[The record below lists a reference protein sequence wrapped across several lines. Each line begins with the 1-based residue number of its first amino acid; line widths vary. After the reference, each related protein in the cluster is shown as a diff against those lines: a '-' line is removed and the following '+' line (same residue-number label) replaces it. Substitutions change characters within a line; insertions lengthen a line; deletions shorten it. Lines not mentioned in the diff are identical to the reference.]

1 VIPHIEDSYFYKRV
15 DSILIAVKTT
25 GEEVPVVKF
34 KTGFIDIKIVNEQ
47 TLQYM
52 KRYIEMFPHLVE
64 IIEPK
69 PITEQLKLF

>member
-1 VIPHIEDSYFYKRV
+1 
-15 DSILIAVKTT
+15 LIAVKTT

-34 KTGFIDIKIVNEQ
+34 KQKFIDLSIIDKDPFHYIK
-47 TLQYM
+47 
-52 KRYIEMFPHLVE
+52 KYIEMFPELVE